1 VIAVLSPSTAMKLPG
16 DVNPADGG
24 DRVVQ
29 ALQDDRVLYS
39 NQPVAVAIADTFE
52 RALHAAGLVRVRVE
66 PAPSPCGSKT
76 SCMPPSRTARAAS
89 RRTTSAATS
98 TRRFAGRT
106 QAGSR
111 VRDPPEIH
119 SPLEPHATLAVW
131 NGDRLTV
138 YDATQGIFGVRKKLA
153 RAFAVPPGNV
163 RVITKFVGGGSAA
176 RGRPGRTC

>member
-1 VIAVLSPSTAMKLPG
+1 LS
-16 DVNPADGG
+16 PADGG

-66 PAPSPCGSKT
+66 PAPFTVRIEDELHAAFPYG
-76 SCMPPSRTARAAS
+76 ARGQPADHQRGDVEAAL
-89 RRTTSAATS
+89 RRAEHKLEAEYET
-98 TRRFAGRT
+98 
-106 QAGSR
+106 
-111 VRDPPEIH
+111 PPEIH

-138 YDATQGIFGVRKKLA
+138 YDATQASSESA
-153 RAFAVPPGNV
+153 RSWP
-163 RVITKFVGGGSAA
+163 A
-176 RGRPGRTC
+176 RLPSHPAMCG